1 MNATT
6 HTAEMIQVKGYK
18 VLGASDEGKC
28 DRCGKQGLKRTVA
41 IEAVDA
47 DGLGFSD
54 VVEHWG
60 VCCAAYAKYGSK
72 GSKAMARIE
81 AEATKAD
88 NERAYEIETKGKRIA
103 SDLVYTYK
111 VMFPVSHTESITF
124 DCLKSAANRK
134 YAMTGR
140 SLDGSYFAS
149 NNQGHIVR
157 VDGKDAADVV
167 FYADRGF
174 SKITTACPSFLRCR
188 ECSPRA

>member
-1 MNATT
+1 MNAQNEIIRI
-6 HTAEMIQVKGYK
+6 AGFK
-18 VLGASDEGKC
+18 VVGSSDEGKC

-41 IEAVDA
+41 IQAVDA
-47 DGLGFSD
+47 DGLGFLD
-54 VVEHWG
+54 GVEHWG

-72 GSKAMARIE
+72 GGKAMARIE

-88 NERAYEIETKGKRIA
+88 NDRAYEIETKGKRIA

-140 SLDGSYFAS
+140 SLSGSYFAS
-149 NNQGHIVR
+149 NEQGHIVR
-157 VDGKDAADVV
+157 VDGNDAADVA
-167 FYADRGF
+167 FYAERGF
-174 SKITTACPSFLRCR
+174 SQITKA
-188 ECSPRA
+188 A

>member
-6 HTAEMIQVKGYK
+6 ELIQAKGYK

-28 DRCGKQGLKRTVA
+28 DRCGKEGLKRTVA
-41 IEAVDA
+41 IEAVDC

-54 VVEHWG
+54 AVEHWG

-88 NERAYEIETKGKRIA
+88 NERAYEIEAKGKRIA
-103 SDLVYTYK
+103 SDLTYTYK
-111 VMFPVSHTESITF
+111 VMFPVSHTETMMF

-140 SLDGSYFAS
+140 SLAGSYFAS
-149 NNQGHIVR
+149 NEQGHIVR
-157 VDGKDAADVV
+157 VDGKDVSDVS
-167 FYADRGF
+167 FYTGLGF
-174 SKITTACPSFLRCR
+174 SQITAAVSL
-188 ECSPRA
+188 A

>member
-1 MNATT
+1 MNAA
-6 HTAEMIQVKGYK
+6 AEMIQVKGYK

-28 DRCGKQGLKRTVA
+28 DRCGKEGLKRTVA
-41 IEAVDA
+41 IQAVDV

-54 VVEHWG
+54 AVEHWG

-88 NERAYEIETKGKRIA
+88 NDRAYEIETKSKRIA

-134 YAMTGR
+134 YALTGR
-140 SLDGSYFAS
+140 SLAGSYFAS
-149 NNQGHIVR
+149 NDQGHIVR
-157 VDGKDAADVV
+157 VDGKDAADVA
-167 FYADRGF
+167 FYAGRGF
-174 SKITTACPSFLRCR
+174 SQMTTSVA
-188 ECSPRA
+188 A